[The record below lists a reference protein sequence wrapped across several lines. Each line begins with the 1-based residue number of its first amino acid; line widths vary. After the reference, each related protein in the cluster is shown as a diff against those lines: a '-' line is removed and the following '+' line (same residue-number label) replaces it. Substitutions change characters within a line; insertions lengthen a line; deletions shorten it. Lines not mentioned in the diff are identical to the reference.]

1 MVLDTCSNLLVE
13 EGSIVIV
20 LDQCLDERR
29 CIGDKHELSLTLEL
43 LEDIIYVDED
53 TIESCVL
60 ADL

>member
-1 MVLDTCSNLLVE
+1 MVLDTCSDLLVE
-13 EGSIVIV
+13 EGGIVIV

-29 CIGDKHELSLTLEL
+29 GIGDKHELSLTLEL

-53 TIESCVL
+53 AIESGVL